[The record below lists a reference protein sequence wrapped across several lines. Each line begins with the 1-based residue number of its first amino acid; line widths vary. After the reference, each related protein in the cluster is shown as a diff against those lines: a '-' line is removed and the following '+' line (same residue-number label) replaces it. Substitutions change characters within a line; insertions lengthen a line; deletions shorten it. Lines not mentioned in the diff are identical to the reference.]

1 MKGPFFPAHEIIV
14 ACTLPPVTSEVYPG
28 EEEEHSGTNM
38 KGTFFLRLTGYIF
51 KDLKSISFSNE
62 AVKIWLSI
70 FGLSDSIKRLYYTL
84 F

>member
-51 KDLKSISFSNE
+51 KDLNHKKSII
-62 AVKIWLSI
+62 AVTFKTGRYRVCL
-70 FGLSDSIKRLYYTL
+70 T
-84 F
+84 